1 MAEKLLYMGSERYP
15 YPFSRALVLIP
26 SWQGRDIGGVEKHNY
41 FTLAP

>member
-1 MAEKLLYMGSERYP
+1 MAEKLLYMGNEG